1 MTWTDDDQADVE
13 HALEKARRLVKALEL
28 DTTIGRA
35 RPATRLEI
43 DAVLEA
49 LLALDDVYFEGQDD
63 KPLPEVW
70 RRAKLTVGKR

>member
-28 DTTIGRA
+28 DATIGRA
-35 RPATRLEI
+35 RPATRPEI
-43 DAVLEA
+43 NAVLEA
-49 LLALDDVYFEGQDD
+49 LLALDDVYFESNDG

-70 RRAKLTVGKR
+70 RRAKLTVGRR